1 MVYNIMKNHARHMEN
16 ALHTR
21 GGRTHFQCD
30 VHDFS
35 QCCDCMLRVVASI
48 FRLMRVIFYNVTHA
62 GWLHAKGGR
71 THFPCDVRDFS

>member
-1 MVYNIMKNHARHMEN
+1 MSHQGWLYSNGLGDCMLTMR
-16 ALHTR
+16 
-21 GGRTHFQCD
+21 
-30 VHDFS
+30 DFS